1 MEFLARKLM
10 KTGADKD
17 RENMIWNMIGSFCY
31 ALASMVLSF
40 LVMRIMGDEQGGIFA
55 FAFSVF
61 GQQMFIVAYFGTRP
75 FQITDGSNEYTMGDY
90 LCHRVVTCLTA
101 LGVGA
106 LYLMFS
112 GYTAEKCV
120 VVFLMVCYKVIDGF
134 ADVFE
139 SEFQRNGNLH
149 LTGKSN
155 TFRTILSVSV
165 FLIFLTATKNLVV
178 SCMAAVAAQVTGLMI
193 FDVSIIRRLT
203 GISWKLG
210 QGSLKA
216 LFGSTFLLFI
226 STFLDFYVFSS
237 AKYAIDAHLNDAAS
251 GYFNIIFMPT
261 SVINLVAGFVI
272 RPFLTPLTEYWN
284 RRHFK
289 EFRNMVGKIGL
300 VILGLSVL
308 AVGLTWLIGRP
319 VLGILESLLGA
330 SYEGKL
336 VLLHREFTV
345 IVLGGAFYAFSNLLY
360 YALVIMRK
368 QRFIF
373 GIYLAAAAA
382 ALILSPVFV
391 TEYGMMG
398 ASLIYLLLMILMAVG
413 FAFFAYISYKKGKH
427 SAV

>member
-1 MEFLARKLM
+1 MEYLARKLM

-17 RENMIWNMIGSFCY
+17 RQNMVWNMIGSFCY
-31 ALASMVLSF
+31 ALASMILSF
-40 LVMRIMGDEQGGIFA
+40 LVMRVVGDEQGGIFA

-90 LCHRVVTCLTA
+90 LRHRIVTCLA
-101 LGVGA
+101 AVGA
-106 LYLMFS
+106 GILYLVFS
-112 GYTAEKCV
+112 GYAPDKMAV
-120 VVFLMVCYKVIDGF
+120 IFLMVCYKVIDGF

-155 TFRTILSVSV
+155 TFRTILSVSL
-165 FLIFLTATKNLVV
+165 FLITLTATKNLVV
-178 SCMAAVAAQVTGLMI
+178 SCMAAVAAQVLGMLVI
-193 FDVSIIRRLT
+193 DVSVIRRLS
-203 GISWKLG
+203 GISWERN

-237 AKYAIDAHLNDAAS
+237 ARYAIDAHLNDAAS
-251 GYFNIIFMPT
+251 GYFSIIFMPT

-284 RRHFK
+284 RKRFRD
-289 EFRNMVGKIGL
+289 FRNMTGKIGL

-308 AVGLTWLIGRP
+308 AVGATWLIGRP
-319 VLGILESLLGA
+319 VLGILEVILGEA
-330 SYEGKL
+330 YKGKL
-336 VLLHREFTV
+336 VLLHEEFTV
-345 IVLGGAFYAFSNLLY
+345 IVLGGAFYAVSNLLY

-368 QRFIF
+368 QKFIF
-373 GIYLAAAAA
+373 SIYLAAAAA
-382 ALILSPVFV
+382 AVFLAPVFV
-391 TEYGMMG
+391 IRHGMMG
-398 ASLIYLLLMILMAVG
+398 AACIYLLLMVLMAVG
-413 FAFFAYISYKKGKH
+413 FAFFTYISYEKGKH
-427 SAV
+427 DGV